1 MAYSDRELLARL
13 IQCEAGGEGEDG
25 MKAVAGVVM
34 NRVHA
39 KGGEYARVGQGS
51 IRNII
56 FQPYQFV
63 CASETEGGA
72 YNPQNIY
79 NMRPEQIHYDIADWA
94 IAGNRLRDV
103 ADSLW
108 FYNPFGPTCRSFFPS
123 KVGYWQ
129 TRIGDHCFYNP
140 TDAYLL
146 CNTKEKKLKLQII
159 FNSPIRIDAD
169 LFDQNTPKIT
179 PAGTIKLFVSF
190 SPSLAQECV
199 RFGKVRLFHR
209 LFLF

>member
-1 MAYSDRELLARL
+1 MAFSDRELLARL
-13 IQCEAGGEGEDG
+13 IQCEAGGEGENG
-25 MKAVAGVVM
+25 MKAVPGVVM

-94 IAGNRLRDV
+94 IAGNRLPDV
-103 ADSLW
+103 AESLW
-108 FYNPFGPTCRSFFPS
+108 FYNPFGPQCRARFPS
-123 KVGYWQ
+123 NVGYWQ

-140 TDAYLL
+140 TGVWRL
-146 CNTKEKKLKLQII
+146 CQSRRRS
-159 FNSPIRIDAD
+159 NSTCRSGYSR
-169 LFDQNTPKIT
+169 T
-179 PAGTIKLFVSF
+179 
-190 SPSLAQECV
+190 SPS
-199 RFGKVRLFHR
+199 RHR
-209 LFLF
+209 QKSRRPAPSRA